1 MRLSTLI
8 ADETCALFESCV
20 NIFICRPGRVHKSNL
35 FNALAAVRRARK
47 EGVAI
52 VNIATLNE
60 PGTESVLR
68 CIVSDEELEA
78 AAEEIALS
86 YTFQTS
92 QYNLCCQ

>member
-8 ADETCALFESCV
+8 TVWSLRIVRILRQHVLMHWQPYDV
-20 NIFICRPGRVHKSNL
+20 RV
-35 FNALAAVRRARK
+35 K

-52 VNIATLNE
+52 VNIATLND
-60 PGTESVLR
+60 PGAESVLR
-68 CIVSDEELEA
+68 YVVSDEELEA

-92 QYNLCCQ
+92 QYNLCCK